1 MSCRAWQDL
10 LQRHLDGDDPSEALE
25 RHLRDCGDCAPR
37 QAALRRLLDALPLL
51 RPPVPPVGLDKR
63 LVERLCREARARRR
77 RSAWR
82 RAGSFAG
89 LAAAAALL
97 VAVGLWS
104 WRPINGKVH
113 EDGPK
118 TVVRV
123 EPAPPLRESMSE
135 AGQAVAS
142 LTSRTASDTVGRT
155 TDLLPHLA
163 GDALKPL
170 TDPPAIEPP
179 VQPLREAADG
189 VSTGLAPVADL
200 AQRAV
205 HLFMR
210 DLPMGHGDQPG

>member
-10 LQRHLDGDDPSEALE
+10 LQRHLDGDDPPEALDL
-25 RHLRDCGDCAPR
+25 HLRDCGDCAAQR
-37 QAALRRLLDALPLL
+37 AALRRLLDALPLL
-51 RPPVPPVGLDKR
+51 RPVVPAVGME
-63 LVERLCREARARRR
+63 ERLIERLYSEARAQRRR
-77 RSAWR
+77 LAWR
-82 RAGSFAG
+82 RAWSLTG

-97 VAVGLWS
+97 LAVGLWS
-104 WRPINGKVH
+104 WGPIKGKVP
-113 EDGPK
+113 DDSR
-118 TVVRV
+118 VVSV
-123 EPAPPLRESMSE
+123 SPQAPPLRESMSE
-135 AGQAVAS
+135 AGQAVAA

-163 GDALKPL
+163 GEALRPL

-189 VSTGLAPVADL
+189 VSSGLAPVADL